1 MLTSGA
7 SVATD
12 DDAICVGLLPVGA
25 FKRHLAELQ
34 EAIDEA
40 SASDGHAL
48 TGGVHLRLCAASKAL
63 YDDLSFVHR
72 RAHDGQLAKA
82 LGDEAETALTNLKAE
97 LARLHV
103 PKSPK
108 TPLMCYKDEWI
119 PYFAH
124 NNPNV
129 PVEAV
134 QQLMHNGFARLDEA
148 GKQPYV
154 DLAMADRERY
164 ARARENRKA
173 VLARACV
180 ERRRA
185 EDALSRLRT
194 LLGRHP
200 S

>member
-1 MLTSGA
+1 MSAGGA
-7 SVATD
+7 SAATD
-12 DDAICVGLLPVGA
+12 DDASYVGMLPFGA

-40 SASDGHAL
+40 SGSDGHAL
-48 TGGVHLRLCAASKAL
+48 PGGVHLRLCAASKAL
-63 YDDLSFVHR
+63 YDDLSFGCPVNRLWHIR
-72 RAHDGQLAKA
+72 KF
-82 LGDEAETALTNLKAE
+82 GDEAESALTNLKAE
-97 LARLHV
+97 LDRLHI

-108 TPLMCYKDEWI
+108 TPLMCYKDVWI
-119 PYFAH
+119 PHFAH
-124 NNPNV
+124 NNPNL

-164 ARARENRKA
+164 EQARADRKA
-173 VLARACV
+173 VLERAHV
-180 ERRRA
+180 ERRSA
-185 EDALSRLRT
+185 EVALRRQLT

-200 S
+200 P

>member
-1 MLTSGA
+1 MPTSGA
-7 SVATD
+7 SAATD

-25 FKRHLAELQ
+25 FKQHLVELQ
-34 EAIDEA
+34 EAE
-40 SASDGHAL
+40 S
-48 TGGVHLRLCAASKAL
+48 
-63 YDDLSFVHR
+63 
-72 RAHDGQLAKA
+72 
-82 LGDEAETALTNLKAE
+82 ALTNLKAE

-119 PYFAH
+119 PWFAY
-124 NNPNV
+124 NNPNL

-134 QQLMHNGFARLDEA
+134 QQLMHNAFAQLDEA

-164 ARARENRKA
+164 AQARADRKA

-180 ERRRA
+180 ERRCA

-194 LLGRHP
+194 LLERH
-200 S
+200 SH